1 MRWRDLKKKGSGHYK
16 AIGVEPIDL
25 LKAGGILHGFAI
37 GSIIKY
43 AFRNRATPGSKDVV
57 SISDMKK
64 IIHYAEM
71 LISIEEERAMYSCNK
86 AGEPNDPRE
95 DSK

>member
-1 MRWRDLKKKGSGHYK
+1 MRWSDLKRKGSGHYK
-16 AIGVEPIDL
+16 ATGVEPIDL

-43 AFRNRATPGSKDVV
+43 AFRNRIVPGKPDIV
-57 SISDMKK
+57 SIPDMKK

-71 LISIEEERAMYSCNK
+71 LISVEEERMRK
-86 AGEPNDPRE
+86 AGL
-95 DSK
+95 